1 MPYVLDTNTVSAFM
15 KGNVAVRE
23 RLSSA
28 PRSAVAIPQPVLAE
42 IAYGIELLPAS
53 RRRQMLEQ
61 RYELVR
67 MEFQRMDWTDEVT
80 DAFGELKAS
89 LERSGQRIEDFD
101 IAIAAHA
108 LASDAVL
115 VSANMKHM
123 SRIPDIRLE
132 DWSK

>member
-15 KGNVAVRE
+15 KGIVAVRE
-23 RLSSA
+23 RLSRV

-53 RRRQMLEQ
+53 RRRQMLQQ
-61 RYELVR
+61 RFELVR

-80 DAFGELKAS
+80 DAFGGLKAS
-89 LERSGQRIEDFD
+89 LERGGQRIEDFD

-108 LASDAVL
+108 LVSNAVL
-115 VSANMKHM
+115 VSANTKHM
-123 SRIPDIRLE
+123 VRIPGIRLE
-132 DWSK
+132 NWS